1 MPNIRKICFLHPM
14 NIIKT
19 LAVILI
25 LLLGKN
31 EITTAQDKSIEQF
44 ISADDLESFQE
55 YPLPDSQRQGV
66 FYKSIQGGAL
76 QIAEYLITK
85 GANVGGYT
93 GSGSTPLIIAVSNND
108 EKMVKLLLKSKA
120 DPNQKEKEG
129 LQGTPLMYSSVNPNT
144 NIASSLI
151 EVGADVNIID
161 VNKDPAI
168 NWAAYYGNIALM
180 SLLIEHGADL
190 SMRSKHGTSLD
201 VGLRL
206 WHADSVMEVFR
217 STKFN
222 EAIDPKIKSL
232 LYAIKA
238 NDNKKVETL
247 LKKGANANAKDGLG
261 TPLLQIAAE
270 SGNHDMAKLLL
281 SNGADP
287 NQMNRVGQ
295 VPLAF
300 AARFNH
306 KKIIEQL
313 LMAGAD
319 PNKTGDYYRLT
330 PLMGAAVGGDEKIG
344 RLLLDA
350 GAKLNA
356 TDSVN
361 QCTAL
366 HWAMFYGNIT
376 FAKMLLHQGADYKRE
391 VLDKTYTGYTLA
403 KVYGYMELV
412 REMEHLDAINN
423 PLIGSWKIDQ
433 IQYIYKD
440 TTVVVE
446 KVAQGRLTVTP
457 NRYHIIYNPWVNPRV
472 PFKILSKP
480 TDAEIKHAFQ
490 TLVFNTGTY
499 TLSDTLFTTTSDIAK
514 VPGFEG
520 GKQYYY
526 LEVNGDQ
533 LQLIMK
539 DETYPN
545 GEKPEWYQ
553 KLQILFKLTRE

>member
-1 MPNIRKICFLHPM
+1 MPTNFKICFLHPM
-14 NIIKT
+14 NRTKT
-19 LAVILI
+19 LAIILI

-31 EITTAQDKSIEQF
+31 EITTAQSIEQF
-44 ISADDLESFQE
+44 ISTDDLKSLQE
-55 YPLPDSQRQGV
+55 YPLPDSQRQEV
-66 FYKSIQGGAL
+66 FYKSIQEGAL
-76 QIAEYLITK
+76 QIAGYLIEK
-85 GANVGGYT
+85 GAHVDGYT

-120 DPNQKEKEG
+120 DPNQKESEG

-151 EVGADVNIID
+151 DMGADVNVID
-161 VNKDPAI
+161 VNKDPAL

-180 SLLIEHGADL
+180 RILINHGADL

-222 EAIDPKIKSL
+222 KAIDPKTKSL

-238 NDNKKVETL
+238 NDSKKVDAL

-261 TPLLQIAAE
+261 TPVLQIAVE
-270 SGNHDMAKLLL
+270 SGNHEMTKLLL

-300 AARFNH
+300 AARFKH

-350 GAKLNA
+350 GAKMNA

-366 HWAMFYGNIT
+366 HWAMFYGNIS
-376 FAKMLLHQGADYKRE
+376 FAKMLLHQGADYQRE
-391 VLDKTYTGYTLA
+391 VLDKTYTGITLA
-403 KVYGYMELV
+403 KAYGYTELV
-412 REMEHLDAINN
+412 REMEHLDAIDN

-433 IQYIYKD
+433 IHYIYKD

-457 NRYHIIYNPWVNPRV
+457 NRYHIIYNPWINTRV
-472 PFKILSKP
+472 PFKVLSKP

-499 TLSDTLFTTTSDIAK
+499 TLTDTLFTTTSDIAK

-520 GKQYYY
+520 GKQYYS
-526 LEVNGDQ
+526 LELEGDN

-539 DETYPN
+539 DETYPS